1 MALSINQSDENGN
14 LNDNKKRI
22 QDDYKL
28 SGEPIVTEDFV
39 KLGGDFCV
47 IWGWLELNYLQIK
60 KVFFFICIIDKDF
73 PDINNSTKIFHCG

>member
-60 KVFFFICIIDKDF
+60 KVFFSFASLIRIF
-73 PDINNSTKIFHCG
+73 PI